1 MSATPDPITRWAQV
15 RRQGMVRF
23 VLVRGVL
30 GWGLTTA
37 LIYSLLMWGIA
48 GANPRVLLPLSL
60 LLFPLGG
67 LLWGAAM
74 WWLLERKYRR
84 HLQAGG
90 GR

>member
-1 MSATPDPITRWAQV
+1 MA
-15 RRQGMVRF
+15 RF
-23 VLVRGVL
+23 VLVRGAL

-48 GANPRVLLPLSL
+48 GADLRVLLPLSL

-74 WWLLERKYRR
+74 WWHLERRYRR
-84 HLQAGG
+84 HLQAGEA